1 MGRLDGK
8 VALISGGARGL
19 GAAEAV
25 AFAREGAAVVVGDI
39 LDALGAGVVRGIEET
54 GGRAV
59 FVHLDVTDER
69 QWQEAVSLAE
79 RRFGKLD
86 VLVNSAGVNQKPAL
100 TDELTLDEWRRV
112 IDVNLTGTFLGA
124 KTAIPAMR
132 RAGGGS
138 IVNTSS
144 VVGLIASRSSAY
156 GASKGGVRL
165 LSKSIAKQH
174 AKDKIRCNSFHPGM
188 TATPFLN
195 EYYPTPESLAAQ
207 AASVPLGR
215 VATPEEMAMGVVYL
229 ASDESAFMTGSEF
242 VVDGG
247 YTAI

>member
-1 MGRLDGK
+1 VGRLDGK

-19 GAAEAV
+19 GASEAE
-25 AFAREGAAVVVGDI
+25 AFAREGASVVIGDI
-39 LDALGAGVVRGIEET
+39 LDDLGATVVDRIEAT
-54 GGRAV
+54 GGRAAY
-59 FVHLDVTDER
+59 VHLDVTDER
-69 QWQEAVSLAE
+69 QWNDAVALTE
-79 RRFGKLD
+79 KRFGKLD
-86 VLVNSAGVNQKPAL
+86 VLVNSAGVNQKPAT
-100 TDELTLDEWRRV
+100 TDELSLEEWNRV
-112 IDVNLTGTFLGA
+112 IAVNLTGTFLGA
-124 KTAIPAMR
+124 KAAIPAMK

-138 IVNTSS
+138 IINTSS
-144 VVGLIASRSSAY
+144 VVGLVASRSSAY

-195 EYYPTPESLAAQ
+195 DYYPTAEALATQAQ
-207 AASVPLGR
+207 AVPLGR

-242 VVDGG
+242 VIDGG
-247 YTAI
+247 STAI